1 MRLFAVIAAIL
12 TAFLVADVV
21 YNGVAECI
29 CIIMAAWLYLG
40 IVTPVTGINALASR
54 EDALDVVGSI
64 AS

>member
-12 TAFLVADVV
+12 TALLMADII
-21 YNGVAECI
+21 YNGVAQGF

-40 IVTPVTGINALASR
+40 IVAPVAGWLALASR